1 MKFNNKIAVEAKKSN
16 TFVAGVEVKGT
27 LEDLRLV
34 YSVNDK
40 PGTERKESHYI
51 ELKLDVAGVKTVQNI
66 FFTAP
71 TAGKTDKFGKP
82 EVNLNENFQVY
93 WSFERAINKLSQSIM
108 GKDFFEY
115 LEDESIEIDLPG
127 DTLEEINKLPAR
139 KVYGKFL
146 EDAKVGLIG
155 KEVHW
160 FCAPKVQFKES
171 LDGTR
176 TILSVSQ
183 FPVICYTKAEY
194 ESYMTRLAL
203 TEAEKAEVETKIPG
217 VWGNK

>member
-1 MKFNNKIAVEAKKSN
+1 MKFNQKVAIEAKKAN
-16 TFVAGVEVKGT
+16 LFVAGEVVKGV
-27 LEDLRLV
+27 LEGLRLV

-40 PGTERKESHYI
+40 SASEKKEAHYI

-82 EVNLNENFQVY
+82 EVNLSENFQVY
-93 WSFERAINKLSQSIM
+93 WSFERAINKISRSIM
-108 GKDFFEY
+108 NKDFFEY
-115 LEDESIEIDLPG
+115 LEDESIEVDLPG

-146 EDAKVGLIG
+146 EDSKVGLIG
-155 KEVHW
+155 KEMTW
-160 FCAPKVQFKES
+160 RCAPKVTFKEA

-183 FPVICYTKAEY
+183 FPVICYTAEEY
-194 ESYMTRLAL
+194 ESYMTRLEL
-203 TEAEKAEVETKIPG
+203 TEAEKAEIELKLPG
-217 VWGNK
+217 VWGK

>member
-16 TFVAGVEVKGT
+16 TFVAGVKVKGV
-27 LEDLRLV
+27 LEGLRLV

-40 PGTERKESHYI
+40 SDAEKKVSYYI

-82 EVNLNENFQVY
+82 EVNITENFGVY
-93 WSFERAINKLSQSIM
+93 WSFERAINKISQSIM
-108 GKDFFEY
+108 NKDFFEY
-115 LEDESIEIDLPG
+115 LEDENIEIDLPG
-127 DTLEEINKLPAR
+127 NTLEEVNKLPAH

-155 KEVHW
+155 KEMSW

-183 FPVICYTKAEY
+183 FPVICYTETEY
-194 ESYMTRLAL
+194 ESYMARMAL
-203 TEAEKAEVETKIPG
+203 TDAEKALIEAKIPG
-217 VWGNK
+217 IWGNK

>member
-16 TFVAGVEVKGT
+16 TFVAGVEAKGT

-40 PGTERKESHYI
+40 PGAERKESHYI
-51 ELKLDVAGVKTVQNI
+51 ELKLDVDGVKTVQNI

-93 WSFERAINKLSQSIM
+93 WSFERALNKISQSAV

-115 LEDESIEIDLPG
+115 LEDEDIEIELPG
-127 DTLEEINKLPAR
+127 NTLKEVNKLPAH
-139 KVYGKFL
+139 KVYGKFV
-146 EDAKVGLIG
+146 EDAKIGLIG
-155 KEVHW
+155 KEVSW

-176 TILSVSQ
+176 TILSVSR
-183 FPVICYTKAEY
+183 FPVICYTEAEY

-203 TEAEKAEVETKIPG
+203 TDAEKAEVEAKIPG

>member
-1 MKFNNKIAVEAKKSN
+1 MKFNSKVAVETKKISA
-16 TFVAGVEVKGT
+16 FVSGVEVRGT
-27 LEDLRLV
+27 LEALRLV

-93 WSFERAINKLSQSIM
+93 WSFERAINKLSRSIM
-108 GKDFFEY
+108 NKDFFEY

-155 KEVHW
+155 KEMTW
-160 FCAPKVQFKES
+160 RCAPKVTFKES

-176 TILSVSQ
+176 SIIAVSQ
-183 FPVICYTKAEY
+183 FPIICYTEAEY

-203 TEAEKAEVETKIPG
+203 TDAEKEVIESKIPG
-217 VWGNK
+217 VWGK

>member
-1 MKFNNKIAVEAKKSN
+1 MKFNQKVAIEAKKAN
-16 TFVAGVEVKGT
+16 LFVAGAEVKGT

-71 TAGKTDKFGKP
+71 TAGRTDKFGKP
-82 EVNLNENFQVY
+82 EVNITENFGVY
-93 WSFERAINKLSQSIM
+93 WSFERAINKLSRSVM
-108 GKDFFEY
+108 NKDFFEY

-155 KEVHW
+155 KEMTW
-160 FCAPKVQFKES
+160 RCAPKVTFKES

-176 TILSVSQ
+176 SITAVSQ
-183 FPVICYTKAEY
+183 FPIICYTEAEY
-194 ESYMTRLAL
+194 ESYMARLAL
-203 TEAEKAEVETKIPG
+203 TDAEKAEIEAKLPG

>member
-1 MKFNNKIAVEAKKSN
+1 MKFNNKIAVEAKKN
-16 TFVAGVEVKGT
+16 NAFVAGAEVKGT
-27 LEDLRLV
+27 LEDARLV

-40 PGTERKESHYI
+40 SGTERKESYYI

-71 TAGKTDKFGKP
+71 TAGKADKFGKP

-93 WSFERAINKLSQSIM
+93 WSFERALNKISQSTV

-127 DTLEEINKLPAR
+127 NTLEEVNKLPAR
-139 KVYGKFL
+139 KVYGKFV
-146 EDAKVGLIG
+146 EDGKIGLIG
-155 KEVHW
+155 KEMTW
-160 FCAPKVQFKES
+160 RCAPKVQFKES

-176 TILSVSQ
+176 SILSVSK
-183 FPVICYTKAEY
+183 FPVICYTAAEY

-203 TEAEKAEVETKIPG
+203 TDAEKAEVEAKIPG

>member
-1 MKFNNKIAVEAKKSN
+1 MKFNSKVAVETKKSSA
-16 TFVAGVEVKGT
+16 FVAGVEVKGT

-34 YSVNDK
+34 YSVSDK
-40 PGTERKESHYI
+40 SASEKKESHYI

-82 EVNLNENFQVY
+82 EVNLSENFQVY
-93 WSFERAINKLSQSIM
+93 WSFERAINKLSRSIM
-108 GKDFFEY
+108 NKDFFEY
-115 LEDESIEIDLPG
+115 LEEESIEVDLPG

-146 EDAKVGLIG
+146 EGSKVGLIG
-155 KEVHW
+155 KEMTW
-160 FCAPKVQFKES
+160 RCAPKVTFKEA

-176 TILSVSQ
+176 TILSVSR
-183 FPVICYTKAEY
+183 FPVICYTAEEY
-194 ESYMTRLAL
+194 ESYMTRLEL
-203 TEAEKAEVETKIPG
+203 TEAEKAEIELKLPG
-217 VWGNK
+217 VWGK

>member
-1 MKFNNKIAVEAKKSN
+1 MKFNQKVAIEAKKAN
-16 TFVAGVEVKGT
+16 LFVAGAEVKGT

-40 PGTERKESHYI
+40 PGTERKEAHYI

-93 WSFERAINKLSQSIM
+93 WSFERAINKISQSIM
-108 GKDFFEY
+108 GKSFYEY

-127 DTLEEINKLPAR
+127 DTLEEINKLPAG

-146 EDAKVGLIG
+146 EDAKIGLIG
-155 KEVHW
+155 KEMTW
-160 FCAPKVQFKES
+160 RCAPKVTFKES

-176 TILSVSQ
+176 SITAVSQ
-183 FPVICYTKAEY
+183 FPIICYTEAEY

-203 TEAEKAEVETKIPG
+203 TDAEKAEIERKIPG
-217 VWGNK
+217 VWGK

>member
-1 MKFNNKIAVEAKKSN
+1 MKFNQKVAIEAKKAN
-16 TFVAGVEVKGT
+16 LFVAGEAVKGV
-27 LEDLRLV
+27 LEGLRLV

-40 PGTERKESHYI
+40 SASEKKEAHYI

-82 EVNLNENFQVY
+82 EVNLSENFQVY
-93 WSFERAINKLSQSIM
+93 WSFERAINKISRSIM
-108 GKDFFEY
+108 NKDFFEY
-115 LEDESIEIDLPG
+115 LEEESIEVDLPG

-146 EDAKVGLIG
+146 EDSKVGLIG
-155 KEVHW
+155 KEMTW
-160 FCAPKVQFKES
+160 RCAPKVTFKEA

-183 FPVICYTKAEY
+183 FPVICYTAEEY
-194 ESYMTRLAL
+194 ESYMTRLEL
-203 TEAEKAEVETKIPG
+203 TEAEKAEIELKLPG
-217 VWGNK
+217 VWGK

>member
-1 MKFNNKIAVEAKKSN
+1 MKFNSKVAVETKKISA
-16 TFVAGVEVKGT
+16 FVAGAEVKGT

-40 PGTERKESHYI
+40 PGADRKEAHYI
-51 ELKLDVAGVKTVQNI
+51 ELKLDVDGVKTTQNI

-93 WSFERAINKLSQSIM
+93 WSFERAINKLSQSIL

-115 LEDESIEIDLPG
+115 LADESIEIDLPG

-146 EDAKVGLIG
+146 EDSKVGLIG
-155 KEVHW
+155 KEMSW

-176 TILSVSQ
+176 SILAVSQ

-203 TEAEKAEVETKIPG
+203 TEAEKAEVERKLPG
-217 VWGNK
+217 VWGTK

>member
-40 PGTERKESHYI
+40 SGSERKESHYI
-51 ELKLDVAGVKTVQNI
+51 ELKLDVDGVKTVQNI

-71 TAGKTDKFGKP
+71 EKGKTDKFGKP

-93 WSFERAINKLSQSIM
+93 WSFERAINKLSQSIL

-146 EDAKVGLIG
+146 EDSKVGLIG
-155 KEVHW
+155 KEMSW

-176 TILSVSQ
+176 AILSVSK
-183 FPVICYTKAEY
+183 FPVICYTMTEY
-194 ESYMTRLAL
+194 ESYMARLAL
-203 TEAEKAEVETKIPG
+203 TEAEKAEVEAKLPG